1 MDYNKAALEMHESHH
16 GKVGIVS
23 KVEVKTRDDLSTA
36 YTPGVAEPCR
46 KIKEK
51 PDDVYKYT
59 FKSNMVA
66 VVSNGTAVLGLGD
79 IGPEAGLPVM
89 EGKAVLFK
97 EFGGVD
103 AFPICIDAHDAA
115 SVIAACKAIAP
126 TFGGINLED
135 IKSPECFEIE
145 ETLERELDIPVFHD
159 DQHGTAIV
167 VTAALIN
174 ALRVVGKKMED
185 VHIVLNGPGA
195 AGTAIIK
202 MLMTAGA
209 KDIVAVD
216 QFGTLYKGCNSAE
229 AHKNWLGEVTNPRQ
243 IKGGLKEALAG
254 ADVFIGV
261 SKPGIL
267 TTELCKTM
275 NKDAIVFAMAN
286 PTPEIMPDEAKAGD
300 RYEILPGDRI
310 PLDGTVVE
318 GESFV
323 DLSAITG
330 ESVPVH
336 VAAGDELVSGGINKS
351 GRLVAVAVHEAGES
365 NASRIIRA
373 VEEASESKPRMENFI
388 TRFARIYTPAVM
400 VLTLLVAVIP
410 PLMGL
415 GEWKEWIHRG
425 LLLLVISCPCAL
437 VLSVPLTFFA
447 GLARQS
453 SNGVMLKAANVME
466 MLCGVKAVALDKTGT
481 ITRGNFVVA
490 KADCEDGFEE
500 AELIELAAALEAKST
515 HPIAH
520 AIVSAANGAY
530 AADSMEEVAGCGVK
544 GSVNGKTVLAGNS
557 KHMKKENISYREHA
571 ERGTTVYVAVD
582 GKYAGCIVID
592 DTIKPQSK
600 EAVAMMK
607 KHGLDVELL
616 TGDNQASAAAVAK
629 EVGIEN
635 VHASLMPGDKLDT
648 LKKIRAEHGPVAF
661 VGDGINDS
669 VVLSGADVGCAMGAG
684 GTDAAV
690 EAADMVIMGDELTA
704 LPKAIDVSKRT
715 MLIAKEN
722 VVFALAIKLIV
733 MILGITGHAEMWMAV
748 FADVGAAL
756 ICVLNAVR
764 LLPAKKAAK

>member
-1 MDYNKAALEMHESHH
+1 MDYNKAALEMHETHK

-23 KVEVKTRDDLSTA
+23 KVEVATRDDLSTA

-46 KIKEK
+46 KIKEN

-59 FKSNMVA
+59 FKGNMVA

-209 KDIVAVD
+209 KDIIAVD

-243 IKGGLKEALAG
+243 VKGGLKEALEG

-286 PTPEIMPDEAKAGD
+286 PTPEIMPDQALAAGAKVVGTGRSDFPNQINNVLAFPGIFRGALDCRARCINEEMKMAASHALAELAEADGLSQ
-300 RYEILPGDRI
+300 ENILPD
-310 PLDGTVVE
+310 
-318 GESFV
+318 
-323 DLSAITG
+323 
-330 ESVPVH
+330 
-336 VAAGDELVSGGINKS
+336 
-351 GRLVAVAVHEAGES
+351 
-365 NASRIIRA
+365 
-373 VEEASESKPRMENFI
+373 
-388 TRFARIYTPAVM
+388 
-400 VLTLLVAVIP
+400 
-410 PLMGL
+410 
-415 GEWKEWIHRG
+415 
-425 LLLLVISCPCAL
+425 
-437 VLSVPLTFFA
+437 
-447 GLARQS
+447 
-453 SNGVMLKAANVME
+453 
-466 MLCGVKAVALDKTGT
+466 ALDK
-481 ITRGNFVVA
+481 RVA
-490 KADCEDGFEE
+490 PAV
-500 AELIELAAALEAKST
+500 AQAVMAAARET
-515 HPIAH
+515 
-520 AIVSAANGAY
+520 G
-530 AADSMEEVAGCGVK
+530 VARK
-544 GSVNGKTVLAGNS
+544 
-557 KHMKKENISYREHA
+557 
-571 ERGTTVYVAVD
+571 
-582 GKYAGCIVID
+582 
-592 DTIKPQSK
+592 
-600 EAVAMMK
+600 
-607 KHGLDVELL
+607 
-616 TGDNQASAAAVAK
+616 
-629 EVGIEN
+629 
-635 VHASLMPGDKLDT
+635 
-648 LKKIRAEHGPVAF
+648 
-661 VGDGINDS
+661 
-669 VVLSGADVGCAMGAG
+669 
-684 GTDAAV
+684 
-690 EAADMVIMGDELTA
+690 
-704 LPKAIDVSKRT
+704 
-715 MLIAKEN
+715 
-722 VVFALAIKLIV
+722 
-733 MILGITGHAEMWMAV
+733 
-748 FADVGAAL
+748 
-756 ICVLNAVR
+756 
-764 LLPAKKAAK
+764 